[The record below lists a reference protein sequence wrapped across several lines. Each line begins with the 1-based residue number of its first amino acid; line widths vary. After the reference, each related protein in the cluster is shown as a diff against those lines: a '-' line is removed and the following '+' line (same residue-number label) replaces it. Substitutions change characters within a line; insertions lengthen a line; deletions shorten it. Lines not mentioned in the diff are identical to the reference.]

1 LSAFHILENAANYCS
16 PENTQAMKQTLPFLM
31 AATIAA
37 LFVGCAEEKQVQM
50 NLTDVQLVKIDT
62 IQRYPENTQKLL
74 TWRDEN
80 HIDYVTFVPLETYY
94 PLGARMK
101 VMVKR

>member
-1 LSAFHILENAANYCS
+1 
-16 PENTQAMKQTLPFLM
+16 MKQTFPFLM
-31 AATIAA
+31 AATVAA
-37 LFVGCAEEKQVQM
+37 FIVGCTEEKEVQM

-62 IQRYPENTQKLL
+62 IQRYPNASEKLL

-80 HIDYVTFVPLETYY
+80 QVSYVTFVPLETYY
-94 PLGARMK
+94 PIGARMK